1 MAVIARTILK
11 RVDLESY
18 IKRECLDKSF
28 NRNGLC
34 AYCQRK
40 YSCCLTDDCG
50 LVFECDD
57 YEPGDEAVVPL
68 TFSTL
73 DLGREDDVE
82 IFGLCSQCQIKDSC
96 QLKNINGGV
105 WHCEEYQ

>member
-11 RVDLESY
+11 RVDMESY
-18 IKRECLDKSF
+18 IKKDFLDKIF

-40 YSCCLTDDCG
+40 HVCCFTDDTG
-50 LVFECDD
+50 LVFDCDD
-57 YEPGDEAVVPL
+57 YEPGEEAFVPL

-73 DLGREDDVE
+73 DLGREDDEE
-82 IFGLCSQCQIKDSC
+82 IYGLCANCQIKDIC